1 MGFYQFKREIKLPL
15 SKEDL
20 WEFMRS
26 PYNLDEL
33 TPPKMGFKV
42 TSEVPEKMYSGMII
56 SYIVKP
62 MFGIPVKW
70 LSEITN
76 VKEGSYFIDQ
86 QRSGPYKMWHH
97 QHILEEIDNGVL
109 MTDIVTYIP
118 PFGILGDI
126 ANSLFIKK
134 KLNQIFDHRTL
145 VLVNKF
151 GKYE

>member
-134 KLNQIFDHRTL
+134 KLNQIFDHRTV